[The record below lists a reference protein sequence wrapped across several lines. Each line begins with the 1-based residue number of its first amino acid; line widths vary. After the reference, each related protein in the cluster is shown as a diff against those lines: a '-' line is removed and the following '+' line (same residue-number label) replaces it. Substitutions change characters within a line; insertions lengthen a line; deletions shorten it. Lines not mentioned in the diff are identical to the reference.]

1 MSCEEGL
8 VGVLLEA
15 WANGRKWADTCRCV
29 LERKLVGLND
39 GMWGRRKRGNPES
52 CKHKQAH
59 FLYNSLVVAGNT
71 VWHSSLKFYTWNKRF
86 FTILSCSQAV
96 TDSQE

>member
-1 MSCEEGL
+1 MKRVWWESYWKLAPMGESGQTPADVFWKENWQ
-8 VGVLLEA
+8 VLMMECGA
-15 WANGRKWADTCRCV
+15 G
-29 LERKLVGLND
+29 E
-39 GMWGRRKRGNPES
+39 RGNPER

-59 FLYNSLVVAGNT
+59 FLYDSLVVAGNT
-71 VWHSSLKFYTWNKRF
+71 VWHSSLKFYTWNRRF